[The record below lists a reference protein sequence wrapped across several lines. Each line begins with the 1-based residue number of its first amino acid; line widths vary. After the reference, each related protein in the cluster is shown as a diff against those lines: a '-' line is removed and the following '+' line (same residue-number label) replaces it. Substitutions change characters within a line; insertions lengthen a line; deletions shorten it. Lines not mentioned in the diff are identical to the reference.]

1 MPRPIDSLPV
11 FYAHAL
17 AIEHEAA
24 ERYEEFTV
32 YFRDRGEEVLAG
44 LCASLARHE
53 SAHHAKLTQASSGM
67 NLPRIDPT
75 RYQWLES
82 GSPEAPARELVYR
95 VTTPRQL
102 LEIALAG
109 ELAGRRF
116 FRWVVRTSRDPRVRA
131 EARNMCHEENEH
143 VRWVMDAL
151 QSRESGLDWEQ
162 MIAAG
167 TTPGSFTPG

>member
-1 MPRPIDSLPV
+1 MPVPNVD
-11 FYAHAL
+11 A
-17 AIEHEAA
+17 
-24 ERYEEFTV
+24 
-32 YFRDRGEEVLAG
+32 
-44 LCASLARHE
+44 
-53 SAHHAKLTQASSGM
+53 
-67 NLPRIDPT
+67 T

-82 GSPEAPARELVYR
+82 ASPEAPARELFYR

-131 EARNMCHEENEH
+131 EARTMCHEESEH

-151 QSRESGLDWEQ
+151 QYREPGLDWEK
-162 MIAAG
+162 MIATG
-167 TTPGSFTPG
+167 TTPGSFTQG